1 MARLMGLQFK
11 IVYSKGKENVA
22 ADALSRVAHLF
33 ALQAVSAVQP
43 VWLQEVP
50 NSYVTDPQAQQL
62 LARLAIHDP
71 DSQGFELVGGLIK
84 HNGLIWVGN
93 NYALQTKI
101 IAAMH
106 SSPIGGHS
114 GVKATYYGLKRM
126 FLWKGIRLDVDNFVK
141 RWRIRRQAKHEP
153 VSPPG
158 LLQPLPVPKGAWRDI
173 TMDFIEGLPGSGP
186 YTAILVVVDRFTKL
200 SFKYFGPY
208 ECWSALEAAAYKI
221 RLPDA
226 VHSRLFAGV
235 LDITKF
241 LELDAADVLPEAI
254 LDRRLVKKGSHA
266 ITQVPLKWTN
276 LLASSA
282 TWEDYTNTT
291 VDERGGLKHYH
302 LPKLSFPKFEGTNP
316 KIWIAKC
323 EDYFSI
329 FSIRESMWCTKLE
342 HRHYMEDVCAA
353 VLEKFGVY
361 EHGHALHDLLELKKV
376 GTVEEY
382 VDAFE
387 TLQYQVSL
395 HNGNMGNLYFVSRF
409 IRGLKPS
416 LNFGTL
422 SLNALAGTTSG
433 GCMKLRAL
441 VNNKVSCQLTT
452 VAPTK
457 VKLANGDDIITD
469 QLAPNLEWWCQ
480 GHTFATP
487 MRVLPLGTYDA
498 ILGYDWLASHSP
510 MDCDWQNHTLT
521 FSHNNTRVTLKG
533 VPPADLQLSEI
544 TAEQLVKWS
553 KGNDIWAYAL
563 VHSVATESDSS
574 SSAEISELLQEFSDV
589 FTSPTTL
596 PPHRSYD
603 HTISLLLGS
612 APVNSRPY
620 RYSPL
625 HKDEIERQVRVL
637 LNQGWIV
644 HSNSPFASPVLL
656 VQKKDGTW
664 RMCVDYRRLNALTI
678 KNRFPIPVVEEILDE
693 LAGTT
698 HFTKLDLTAGYHQVR
713 MAPQD
718 EHKTAFKTHHG
729 HYQFKVMPFGL
740 TNAPATF
747 QCIMNDILSPFLR
760 KFVLVFMDDIL
771 VYSSSF
777 TDHVQ
782 HLRAVL
788 LQLKKHQFYLKPTK
802 CSFAQSQIEYLG
814 HIISADGVATD
825 PAKTAIMQQWPT
837 PTTITELGAFLGLF
851 GYYEG
856 YGILARPL
864 TNLLKK
870 NAFAWSQE
878 ATLAF
883 EALKQAMQKAPVLAL
898 PDFQATFIVETD
910 ACDGGLGAVLMQHDR
925 PIAFLSKALG
935 DKHKHLSV
943 YEKEFLA
950 VIMAVERW
958 RPYLQRQEFVIRTD
972 HSSLAYL
979 SEQNLHSDLQRKAMA
994 RLMGLQFKIVYSKGK
1009 ENVAADALS
1018 RVAHLFALQA
1028 VSAVQP
1034 VWLQEVLNSYVTDPQ
1049 AQQPLARLAIHSPD
1063 SQGFELVGGLIKHNG
1078 LIWVGNNS
1086 ALQTKIIAAMHSSP
1100 IGGHSGVKATYYRL
1114 KRMFHWK
1121 GIRLDVDNFVKQW
1134 QICQQAKHEPV
1145 SPPGLLQPLPVP
1157 KGAWRDIT
1165 MDFIEGL
1172 PGSGPYTCYIVTDRD
1187 RIFLSAFWKDLFNLL
1202 GTKLVSSAAYHP
1214 QTDGQTERRIG
1225 AAAYKIRLPDGAK
1238 IHPAFHVS
1246 QLKPFTPDYSP
1257 MYFDITKF
1265 PELDAADVL
1274 PEAILDRKVGQ
1285 EGLSCYYS
1293 SAVEVD

>member
-1 MARLMGLQFK
+1 MWVTAASLHPEGKAAQWYL
-11 IVYSKGKENVA
+11 VYKTRTPSLHGR
-22 ADALSRVAHLF
+22 S
-33 ALQAVSAVQP
+33 
-43 VWLQEVP
+43 
-50 NSYVTDPQAQQL
+50 
-62 LARLAIHDP
+62 
-71 DSQGFELVGGLIK
+71 
-84 HNGLIWVGN
+84 
-93 NYALQTKI
+93 
-101 IAAMH
+101 
-106 SSPIGGHS
+106 
-114 GVKATYYGLKRM
+114 
-126 FLWKGIRLDVDNFVK
+126 
-141 RWRIRRQAKHEP
+141 
-153 VSPPG
+153 
-158 LLQPLPVPKGAWRDI
+158 
-173 TMDFIEGLPGSGP
+173 
-186 YTAILVVVDRFTKL
+186 
-200 SFKYFGPY
+200 
-208 ECWSALEAAAYKI
+208 
-221 RLPDA
+221 
-226 VHSRLFAGV
+226 
-235 LDITKF
+235 
-241 LELDAADVLPEAI
+241 
-254 LDRRLVKKGSHA
+254 
-266 ITQVPLKWTN
+266 
-276 LLASSA
+276 
-282 TWEDYTNTT
+282 
-291 VDERGGLKHYH
+291 
-302 LPKLSFPKFEGTNP
+302 
-316 KIWIAKC
+316 
-323 EDYFSI
+323 
-329 FSIRESMWCTKLE
+329 
-342 HRHYMEDVCAA
+342 

-361 EHGHALHDLLELKKV
+361 EHVHALHDLLELKQV

-382 VDAFE
+382 
-387 TLQYQVSL
+387 YQVSL
-395 HNGNMGNLYFVSRF
+395 HNGNMGNPYFVSRF
-409 IRGLKPS
+409 IRGLKPELKFGVEAQVPETMERAIMLAKIQQQLHEKNSRSSPKQAWEAKAPEFFKVSRTSKSIFNPALARERQLRDYRRTHGLCYYRGEKYDRNHLDKCTKRPPAQAHALVTNDMGDNLTDEVLAQLAMEDS
-416 LNFGTL
+416 LAADFGTL

-603 HTISLLLGS
+603 HTISLLPGS

-837 PTTITELGAFLGLF
+837 PTTITELRAFLGLT
-851 GYYEG
+851 GYYRRFIRG

-1049 AQQPLARLAIHSPD
+1049 AQQLLAQLAIHSPD
-1063 SQGFELVGGLIKHNG
+1063 SQGFELVSGLIKHNG

-1134 QICQQAKHEPV
+1134 QICQQAKHELV

-1157 KGAWRDIT
+1157 KGAWQDIT

-1172 PGSGPYTCYIVTDRD
+1172 PRSGPYTAILVVVDRFTKVAHFIPLHHPFTAAHIARLFLNHIVTLHGVPATIVTDRD
-1187 RIFLSAFWKDLFNLL
+1187 RIFLSAFWKDLFHLL

-1214 QTDGQTERRIG
+1214 QTDGQTERVNQCWRCTFAVQFRLLQEIGRIG
-1225 AAAYKIRLPDGAK
+1225 FL
-1238 IHPAFHVS
+1238 
-1246 QLKPFTPDYSP
+1246 
-1257 MYFDITKF
+1257 
-1265 PELDAADVL
+1265 
-1274 PEAILDRKVGQ
+1274 
-1285 EGLSCYYS
+1285 
-1293 SAVEVD
+1293 